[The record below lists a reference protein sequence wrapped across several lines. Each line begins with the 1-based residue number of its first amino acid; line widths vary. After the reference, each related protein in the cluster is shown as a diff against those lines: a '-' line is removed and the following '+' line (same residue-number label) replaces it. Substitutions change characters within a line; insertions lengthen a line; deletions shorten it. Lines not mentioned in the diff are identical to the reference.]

1 MKARKKKSL
10 SVTLTIQALIL
21 FLPTISRRICQSFR
35 CSTYDQGEYEDETYT
50 KLSYLDADMGI
61 DCNTT
66 KYRLMLT
73 YAGAMVLVFP
83 LGIPLLTYQM
93 LYKNRHDLNPRKWD
107 STMTDEEVEEK
118 RKESIKRHP
127 IGQIATLYKPNHM

>member
-1 MKARKKKSL
+1 MKARKQKSL
-10 SVTLTIQALIL
+10 SVTLTMQALIL
-21 FLPTISRRICQSFR
+21 FLPTISRRICHSFR

-107 STMTDEEVEEK
+107 PTMTDEEVEEK
-118 RKESIKRHP
+118 RNESIKRHP
-127 IGQIATLYKPNHM
+127 IGQIATLYKPHHM

>member
-10 SVTLTIQALIL
+10 SVTLTMQALIL
-21 FLPTISRRICQSFR
+21 FLPTISRRICHSFR

-107 STMTDEEVEEK
+107 PTMTDKEVEEK
-118 RKESIKRHP
+118 RNESIKRHP
-127 IGQIATLYKPNHM
+127 IGQVATLYKPHHM

>member
-21 FLPTISRRICQSFR
+21 FLPTISRRTCHSFR
-35 CSTYDQGEYEDETYT
+35 CSTYDQGDY
-50 KLSYLDADMGI
+50 SYLDADLGI

-118 RKESIKRHP
+118 RKESIHDHP
-127 IGQIATLYKPNHM
+127 IGGIARIFKPHYM